1 MARKLISLSFKP
13 STELPELDEL
23 KAFLATDFGRQIPGF
38 TVLDSDVKW
47 GDLTLD
53 VVGADADGA
62 LIAVF
67 PAVSRQERDFHEVIS
82 QALVAST
89 WLEENKDEVKR
100 RYGDHGVNPDAPLR
114 MVLVAPALA
123 NQSRALQ
130 RALDRAGVEVRSYSI
145 YEIETSEGP
154 LLAVSF
160 DTKGAPTMPST
171 APSRPAA
178 PPREVEKPRE
188 AVEAPKGEPVRISS
202 PKPEPVAAEPAK
214 VELPKVEPPRPEP
227 PRVEQKPEPKPP
239 SVVEVFI
246 SSLPDPNVK
255 AMSEQILTFL
265 VSRFPM
271 AVGVVSPQDRGF
283 TLVVG
288 TEHLATIRLDKSSLW
303 LEVGPE
309 RIPTNK
315 IKDPA
320 TLERAMNLPSVLE
333 ALASVHDR

>member
-38 TVLDSDVKW
+38 AVLDSDVKW

-67 PAVSRQERDFHEVIS
+67 AAVSRQERDFHEVIS

-100 RYGDHGVNPDAPLR
+100 LYGDHGVDPDAPLR

-123 NQSRALQ
+123 NPSRALQ

-160 DTKGAPTMPST
+160 ETKGAPTGPSSAPP

-188 AVEAPKGEPVRISS
+188 AVEPPKV
-202 PKPEPVAAEPAK
+202 EPVAAEPAR
-214 VELPKVEPPRPEP
+214 VELPKAEP
-227 PRVEQKPEPKPP
+227 PRVEQRPEPKPP